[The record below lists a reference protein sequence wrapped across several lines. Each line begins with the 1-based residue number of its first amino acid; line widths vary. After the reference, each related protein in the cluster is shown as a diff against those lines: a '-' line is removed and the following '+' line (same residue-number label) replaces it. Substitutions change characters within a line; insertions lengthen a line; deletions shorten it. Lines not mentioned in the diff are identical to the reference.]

1 MERYAI
7 IIRPNEETVLL
18 HCYPGDSLDLKALQE
33 IVEGHIET
41 VPTAL
46 AGEWSHE
53 QGVGLTLIIN
63 EEGKL
68 LGMPVNRLATDMAY
82 LFNDAI
88 VGNAILIG
96 TTDEDFIGLT
106 KEAAEN
112 IMEKWRKQI
121 QSDRNEI
128 YYTACWRELQSF
140 LAEVVR
146 DDTGEYPQAADFL
159 KLMKSIERKVE
170 SDAE

>member
-7 IIRPNEETVLL
+7 IIRQNEEMALL
-18 HCYPGDSLDLKALQE
+18 HCYHGDSLDLKTLQE

-68 LGMPVNRLATDMAY
+68 LG
-82 LFNDAI
+82 
-88 VGNAILIG
+88 

-106 KEAAEN
+106 ERAAQN
-112 IMEKWRKQI
+112 IMKKW
-121 QSDRNEI
+121 
-128 YYTACWRELQSF
+128 ELG
-140 LAEVVR
+140 VC
-146 DDTGEYPQAADFL
+146 
-159 KLMKSIERKVE
+159 
-170 SDAE
+170 

>member
-63 EEGKL
+63 EEG
-68 LGMPVNRLATDMAY
+68 
-82 LFNDAI
+82 
-88 VGNAILIG
+88 
-96 TTDEDFIGLT
+96 
-106 KEAAEN
+106 
-112 IMEKWRKQI
+112 
-121 QSDRNEI
+121 
-128 YYTACWRELQSF
+128 
-140 LAEVVR
+140 
-146 DDTGEYPQAADFL
+146 QAAGDAGEPTGHRHGIPL
-159 KLMKSIERKVE
+159 QRCHRRQRHPDRHDGRGLHRADEGSGGEHHGKVE
-170 SDAE
+170 INRCRVIETRFIIPPAGESFRAFWRRLSATTRANIRRRLIF

>member
-1 MERYAI
+1 MKRCPRRWRANGAMS
-7 IIRPNEETVLL
+7 RV
-18 HCYPGDSLDLKALQE
+18 
-33 IVEGHIET
+33 
-41 VPTAL
+41 
-46 AGEWSHE
+46 W
-53 QGVGLTLIIN
+53 GLTLIIN

-112 IMEKWRKQI
+112 IVEKW
-121 QSDRNEI
+121 
-128 YYTACWRELQSF
+128 
-140 LAEVVR
+140 
-146 DDTGEYPQAADFL
+146 G
-159 KLMKSIERKVE
+159 
-170 SDAE
+170 

>member
-18 HCYPGDSLDLKALQE
+18 HCYPGDSLDLKTLQE

-68 LGMPVNRLATDMAY
+68 LGMPVNR
-82 LFNDAI
+82 DAI

-112 IMEKWRKQI
+112 IMEKWR
-121 QSDRNEI
+121 
-128 YYTACWRELQSF
+128 
-140 LAEVVR
+140 
-146 DDTGEYPQAADFL
+146 
-159 KLMKSIERKVE
+159 
-170 SDAE
+170 

>member
-1 MERYAI
+1 MKRCPRRWRANGAMS
-7 IIRPNEETVLL
+7 R
-18 HCYPGDSLDLKALQE
+18 A
-33 IVEGHIET
+33 
-41 VPTAL
+41 
-46 AGEWSHE
+46 W
-53 QGVGLTLIIN
+53 LTLIIN

-112 IMEKWRKQI
+112 IMEKWR
-121 QSDRNEI
+121 
-128 YYTACWRELQSF
+128 
-140 LAEVVR
+140 
-146 DDTGEYPQAADFL
+146 
-159 KLMKSIERKVE
+159 
-170 SDAE
+170 

>member
-1 MERYAI
+1 MKEINLREFYPEI
-7 IIRPNEETVLL
+7 YKTDLFISLPDEVVDVLVEYQRKEVAYRRRTYRHKAFL
-18 HCYPGDSLDLKALQE
+18 SLDYGDDIEREAVLFTPTLQE

-53 QGVGLTLIIN
+53 QGVGLTIIIN

-82 LFNDAI
+82 LFNDVI

-112 IMEKWRKQI
+112 IVEKW
-121 QSDRNEI
+121 
-128 YYTACWRELQSF
+128 
-140 LAEVVR
+140 
-146 DDTGEYPQAADFL
+146 G
-159 KLMKSIERKVE
+159 
-170 SDAE
+170 

>member
-7 IIRPNEETVLL
+7 IIRPNEEMALL

-112 IMEKWRKQI
+112 IVEKW
-121 QSDRNEI
+121 
-128 YYTACWRELQSF
+128 
-140 LAEVVR
+140 
-146 DDTGEYPQAADFL
+146 G
-159 KLMKSIERKVE
+159 
-170 SDAE
+170 

>member
-7 IIRPNEETVLL
+7 IIRPNEEMALL
-18 HCYPGDSLDLKALQE
+18 HCYPGDSLDLKTLQE

-46 AGEWSHE
+46 ASEWSHE

-82 LFNDAI
+82 LFNDVI

-112 IMEKWRKQI
+112 IMEKWR
-121 QSDRNEI
+121 
-128 YYTACWRELQSF
+128 
-140 LAEVVR
+140 
-146 DDTGEYPQAADFL
+146 
-159 KLMKSIERKVE
+159 
-170 SDAE
+170 

>member
-7 IIRPNEETVLL
+7 IIRLNEETVLL

-68 LGMPVNRLATDMAY
+68 LGDAGEPTGHRHGVPLQRCHRRQRHPDRHDGRGLHRADEGSGGEHRGKVGIKGCGVIETRFIIPPAGESFGAFWWRLSATTRA
-82 LFNDAI
+82 NI
-88 VGNAILIG
+88 RRRLI
-96 TTDEDFIGLT
+96 F
-106 KEAAEN
+106 
-112 IMEKWRKQI
+112 
-121 QSDRNEI
+121 
-128 YYTACWRELQSF
+128 
-140 LAEVVR
+140 
-146 DDTGEYPQAADFL
+146 
-159 KLMKSIERKVE
+159 
-170 SDAE
+170 

>member
-7 IIRPNEETVLL
+7 IIRPNEEAVLL
-18 HCYPGDSLDLKALQE
+18 HCYPGDSLDLKTLQE
-33 IVEGHIET
+33 IVEGNIET

-68 LGMPVNRLATDMAY
+68 LGLPVNQLATDMPH

-88 VGNAILIG
+88 VGNAILMG
-96 TTDEDFIGLT
+96 TTDEDFIGLA

-112 IMEKWRKQI
+112 IVKKWR
-121 QSDRNEI
+121 
-128 YYTACWRELQSF
+128 
-140 LAEVVR
+140 
-146 DDTGEYPQAADFL
+146 ADGC
-159 KLMKSIERKVE
+159 
-170 SDAE
+170 

>member
-7 IIRPNEETVLL
+7 IIRPNEEMALL
-18 HCYPGDSLDLKALQE
+18 HCYPGDSLDLKTLQE

-82 LFNDAI
+82 LFNDVI

-112 IMEKWRKQI
+112 IVEKRGIKGCGVIETRFIIPPAGASFRAFWRRL
-121 QSDRNEI
+121 SA
-128 YYTACWRELQSF
+128 T
-140 LAEVVR
+140 
-146 DDTGEYPQAADFL
+146 TQANIRRRLIF
-159 KLMKSIERKVE
+159 
-170 SDAE
+170 

>member
-7 IIRPNEETVLL
+7 IIRQNEEMALL
-18 HCYPGDSLDLKALQE
+18 HCDHGDSLDLKTLQE
-33 IVEGHIET
+33 IVEGYIET
-41 VPTAL
+41 VPTAM

-82 LFNDAI
+82 LFFNDVI

-96 TTDEDFIGLT
+96 ATDEGFIGLT

-112 IMEKWRKQI
+112 IVEKW
-121 QSDRNEI
+121 
-128 YYTACWRELQSF
+128 
-140 LAEVVR
+140 
-146 DDTGEYPQAADFL
+146 G
-159 KLMKSIERKVE
+159 
-170 SDAE
+170 

>member
-7 IIRPNEETVLL
+7 IIRPNEPNEETVLL
-18 HCYPGDSLDLKALQE
+18 RCYPGDSLDLKTLQE

-82 LFNDAI
+82 LFNDVI
-88 VGNAILIG
+88 VGSAILIG

-112 IMEKWRKQI
+112 IVEKW
-121 QSDRNEI
+121 
-128 YYTACWRELQSF
+128 
-140 LAEVVR
+140 
-146 DDTGEYPQAADFL
+146 G
-159 KLMKSIERKVE
+159 
-170 SDAE
+170 

>member
-68 LGMPVNRLATDMAY
+68 LGLPVNQTATDMAAIY
-82 LFNDAI
+82 NDVI
-88 VGNAILIG
+88 VGNAVLMG
-96 TTDEDFIGLT
+96 TTEEDFIGLT
-106 KEAAEN
+106 KEAAEHIAEEWGINRCRVIETRFIIPPAGESFGAFWWRLSATTRAN
-112 IMEKWRKQI
+112 IRRRLI
-121 QSDRNEI
+121 
-128 YYTACWRELQSF
+128 F
-140 LAEVVR
+140 
-146 DDTGEYPQAADFL
+146 
-159 KLMKSIERKVE
+159 
-170 SDAE
+170 

>member
-7 IIRPNEETVLL
+7 IIRPNEEMAPL
-18 HCYPGDSLDLKALQE
+18 HCYPGDSLDLKTLQE

-68 LGMPVNRLATDMAY
+68 LGMPVNRLATDGVPLQRRHRRQRHPDRHDGRGLHRA
-82 LFNDAI
+82 DEGSGGEHRGK
-88 VGNAILIG
+88 VGIKGCGVIETRFIIPPAGASFRAFWRRLSATTRANIRRRLI
-96 TTDEDFIGLT
+96 F
-106 KEAAEN
+106 
-112 IMEKWRKQI
+112 
-121 QSDRNEI
+121 
-128 YYTACWRELQSF
+128 
-140 LAEVVR
+140 
-146 DDTGEYPQAADFL
+146 
-159 KLMKSIERKVE
+159 
-170 SDAE
+170 

>member
-7 IIRPNEETVLL
+7 IIRPNEEMALL
-18 HCYPGDSLDLKALQE
+18 HCYPGDSLDLKTLQE

-53 QGVGLTLIIN
+53 QGVGLTLI
-63 EEGKL
+63 
-68 LGMPVNRLATDMAY
+68 
-82 LFNDAI
+82 FNDVI

-112 IMEKWRKQI
+112 IAEKW
-121 QSDRNEI
+121 
-128 YYTACWRELQSF
+128 
-140 LAEVVR
+140 
-146 DDTGEYPQAADFL
+146 G
-159 KLMKSIERKVE
+159 
-170 SDAE
+170 

>member
-7 IIRPNEETVLL
+7 IIRPNEEMALL
-18 HCYPGDSLDLKALQE
+18 HCYSGESLDLKTLQE

-41 VPTAL
+41 VPTSL

-82 LFNDAI
+82 LFNDVI
-88 VGNAILIG
+88 VGNP
-96 TTDEDFIGLT
+96 
-106 KEAAEN
+106 
-112 IMEKWRKQI
+112 
-121 QSDRNEI
+121 S
-128 YYTACWRELQSF
+128 
-140 LAEVVR
+140 
-146 DDTGEYPQAADFL
+146 
-159 KLMKSIERKVE
+159 
-170 SDAE
+170 

>member
-82 LFNDAI
+82 IFNDVI

-112 IMEKWRKQI
+112 IVEKWGGVKGCGVIETRFI
-121 QSDRNEI
+121 IPPAGASFR
-128 YYTACWRELQSF
+128 AFWRRLS
-140 LAEVVR
+140 A
-146 DDTGEYPQAADFL
+146 TTQANIRRRLIF
-159 KLMKSIERKVE
+159 
-170 SDAE
+170 